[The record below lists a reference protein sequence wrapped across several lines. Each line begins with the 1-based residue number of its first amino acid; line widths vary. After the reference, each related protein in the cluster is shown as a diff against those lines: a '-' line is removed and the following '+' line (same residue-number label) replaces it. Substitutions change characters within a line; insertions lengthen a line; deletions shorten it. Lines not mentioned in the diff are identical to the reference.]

1 MLHSRQRKTKDDWF
15 FISKPSSDT
24 LARPWCKLRW
34 KCGRI
39 RRNFWHHQLMM
50 DNVSLSQGRRKQT
63 SELKRTGRSDK
74 NYMHPNNTLFSNR
87 ALAWVYTE
95 IQWDLKSAKNW
106 KSETWRQKRNAPR
119 TGTRCRKLNNN
130 TDPGRAA
137 EKKFQ
142 IGEWNTTMLQWDND
156 KIENQITLLVAFR
169 SKQLFQL
176 HALTSQSGEET
187 RWYSHCK
194 WTIDCIQVGG
204 RGMLG
209 WNTFNKLD
217 WFLLQSFN
225 ANLTRTL

>member
-1 MLHSRQRKTKDDWF
+1 MLHSWQRKTKDDWF
-15 FISKPSSDT
+15 FISKPSSET
-24 LARPWCKLRW
+24 LARPWCKLRS
-34 KCGRI
+34 KCGRT

-119 TGTRCRKLNNN
+119 TRAGYRKLDIN
-130 TDPGRAA
+130 TDPGKRNLRN
-137 EKKFQ
+137 ETPNLG
-142 IGEWNTTMLQWDND
+142 INTTLLQWDND
-156 KIENQITLLVAFR
+156 IIELIQSTLLVAFL

-176 HALTSQSGEET
+176 HALTSQSGKET
-187 RWYSHCK
+187 RLSSHCK
-194 WTIDCIQVGG
+194 WTIDCIQVGW

-217 WFLLQSFN
+217 WFLIQSF
-225 ANLTRTL
+225 